1 MRSFHDFAFRVP
13 RGQHLVPKQ
22 HSRALHIQ
30 EHQARTLLF
39 ERSPTFPIS
48 RSPIPPQEVE
58 CAFSITLTI
67 DRTSGAPCFFVS
79 SPTSD
84 LTGFALDY
92 SHATP
97 PPEIT
102 ATIVEH
108 VQLPEKAKEKVSDL
122 LAVLWR
128 VFKENEAYT
137 LQLRN
142 VVVDHEG
149 RMIVAGSGED
159 INGRRGMEFVFDDA
173 AFRSSGRQQE
183 LHALRDF
190 RSEVVEETEAGRAGI
205 SYVKLA
211 GDDANIG
218 TIGTSYFRLVWTK
231 MANRIP
237 RMQSMEQDSA

>member
-1 MRSFHDFAFRVP
+1 M
-13 RGQHLVPKQ
+13 
-22 HSRALHIQ
+22 
-30 EHQARTLLF
+30 
-39 ERSPTFPIS
+39 
-48 RSPIPPQEVE
+48 E

-97 PPEIT
+97 PLDFT
-102 ATIVEH
+102 TTIAEH

-137 LQLRN
+137 LQLKN

-173 AFRSSGRQQE
+173 AFRSSGRQRE

-205 SYVKLA
+205 SYVKLS

-218 TIGTSYFRLVWTK
+218 TIGTSYFRLIWEQRWLIEY
-231 MANRIP
+231 RIY
-237 RMQSMEQDSA
+237 S